1 MTMPSLGRL
10 SPCVEDAPGNWKQIA
25 AGISAERQDWGGD
38 PPNLRVLARSMLA
51 DRRRF
56 ERHFDADLFADAAR
70 DILLDLFVAE
80 EEHKQVTVSSCC
92 IAATVP
98 ATTALRYINQLKAR
112 GLVVTVPSLNDGR
125 MTTVRL
131 TEKAREQMVGYLLAV
146 ANARR

>member
-1 MTMPSLGRL
+1 MTMSTGQSSTCAEA
-10 SPCVEDAPGNWKQIA
+10 SPGDWKPTIAGTEQENW
-25 AGISAERQDWGGD
+25 DGD
-38 PPNLRVLARSMLA
+38 PPNLRMLARSMIA
-51 DRRRF
+51 ERRRF

-80 EEHKQVTVSSCC
+80 EERKPVTVSSCC

-112 GLVVTVPSLNDGR
+112 GLVVTVPSLDDGR

-131 TEKAREQMVGYLLAV
+131 TAKAREQMVGYLLAV
-146 ANARR
+146 ASSRR